1 MLNHLTHMGNRVTD
15 VLKNL
20 TDKNEISVEQYKDLS
35 PSGSK
40 TGIMHGSPK
49 VHKIVTDSLLSF
61 RPILSAIVTPIYKLA
76 KFLVPMLEPLTTN
89 EYTIKDSFIFEEEFQ
104 SFDCKRLMTSCD
116 IKSLFVN
123 ISLKETIDLSDK
135 NLFKNRIHIDNLLK
149 DSFRELLMRSMSE
162 SSILFNQEFYIHHN
176 GVAMVSPL
184 GPTLLNAFL

>member
-1 MLNHLTHMGNRVTD
+1 MN
-15 VLKNL
+15 
-20 TDKNEISVEQYKDLS
+20 
-35 PSGSK
+35 
-40 TGIMHGSPK
+40 GSPK
-49 VHKIVTDSLLSF
+49 VQKIATDSLLSF
-61 RPILSAIVTPIYKLA
+61 RSILSAIVTPIYKLP

-104 SFDCKRLMTSCD
+104 SFDCKFLMTSCD

-123 ISLKETIDLSDK
+123 ISLKETIDLSDE
-135 NLFKNRIHIDNLLK
+135 NPFKNRIHVDNLLK
-149 DSFRELLMRSMSE
+149 DSFRELLMRTMSE

>member
-1 MLNHLTHMGNRVTD
+1 MENRVTD

-20 TDKNEISVEQYKDLS
+20 TVKSEISIEQYKGLI

-40 TGIMHGSPK
+40 TGIMNGSPK
-49 VHKIVTDSLLSF
+49 VHKIATDSLLSF
-61 RPILSAIVTPIYKLA
+61 RPILSAIVTPVYKLA

-104 SFDCKRLMTSCD
+104 SFDCKLLMTSCD

-123 ISLKETIDLSDK
+123 ISLKETIDLSDE
-135 NLFKNRIHIDNLLK
+135 NLFKQRIHVDNLLK
-149 DSFRELLMRSMSE
+149 DSLRELLMRTMSE

>member
-1 MLNHLTHMGNRVTD
+1 
-15 VLKNL
+15 
-20 TDKNEISVEQYKDLS
+20 
-35 PSGSK
+35 
-40 TGIMHGSPK
+40 
-49 VHKIVTDSLLSF
+49 
-61 RPILSAIVTPIYKLA
+61 
-76 KFLVPMLEPLTTN
+76 
-89 EYTIKDSFIFEEEFQ
+89 
-104 SFDCKRLMTSCD
+104 MTSCD

-162 SSILFNQEFYIHHN
+162 SSILFNQEFYIRHN

>member
-1 MLNHLTHMGNRVTD
+1 
-15 VLKNL
+15 
-20 TDKNEISVEQYKDLS
+20 
-35 PSGSK
+35 
-40 TGIMHGSPK
+40 
-49 VHKIVTDSLLSF
+49 
-61 RPILSAIVTPIYKLA
+61 
-76 KFLVPMLEPLTTN
+76 
-89 EYTIKDSFIFEEEFQ
+89 
-104 SFDCKRLMTSCD
+104 MTSCD

-176 GVAMVSPL
+176 GVAMVSTL